1 MAVASEKTINLKEE
15 VVDKKLVKLW
25 LYLSFV
31 WLMIGMVAGGI
42 TSLKFHHPD
51 FLGYIPELSFGRLRV
66 SHLAAVAFG
75 WYSTAAI
82 GLTFYIVPKLTGTK
96 MAGGRAAY
104 YMWYLW
110 VIATFGGYISLLA
123 GYSQGV
129 EVGEW
134 PLAIDIIAQVVLT
147 LTTIVIFIT
156 IAQRKEKH
164 IYVSLW
170 YLTAGF
176 TWATIN
182 YALGNLIN
190 PYYFTGTDNAAI
202 QGFYLHSVVGLWI
215 TPTGTAL
222 LYYFLPVIAKNPVYS
237 HKLSMIGF
245 WGLALFYPFT
255 GAHHYLFS
263 PIDTW
268 VQTIAIMSSMMLILP
283 VWSVVTNQVGTMRGK
298 WHMLSSHIE
307 IKFLVLGTVFYI
319 ITCFQGPTQALRSM
333 QEIIHFTD
341 WVVGHAHLAIYGVFT
356 MWAWAGIY
364 YIWPKVTGRQ
374 IYSQKLASW
383 HFWLSLMGFA
393 IMALTLWGA
402 GLVQGGMLRLEGNV
416 PFIDTVKAI
425 SPFWIVRSVGGWMM
439 IAGAG
444 CFVYNM
450 YMTAKVGRLIEGDL
464 DAPIMEATA

>member
-1 MAVASEKTINLKEE
+1 VAVASEKTINLKEE
-15 VVDKKLVKLW
+15 VVDKKLVQMW
-25 LYLSFV
+25 LYVSFI
-31 WLMIGMVAGGI
+31 WLIIGMVAGGL
-42 TSLKFHHPD
+42 TSIKFNYPD
-51 FLGYIPELSFGRLRV
+51 FLGFIPELSFGRMRV
-66 SHLAAVAFG
+66 SHLAGVAMG
-75 WYSTAAI
+75 WFTTAAI
-82 GLTFYIVPKLTGTK
+82 GIAFYVVPKLTGIK
-96 MAGGRAAY
+96 MVWGKIGY
-104 YMWYLW
+104 YMLYAWT
-110 VIATFGGYISLLA
+110 ACTFVGYFSLLA

-134 PLAIDIIAQVVLT
+134 PLWVDIPVTAIFVV
-147 LTTIVIFIT
+147 TTTQIFLT
-156 IAQRKEKH
+156 IANRKEKH

-176 TWATIN
+176 TWASIN
-182 YALGNLIN
+182 YVVGNLIN
-190 PYYFTGTDNAAI
+190 PYFFTGVDNASI

-215 TPTGTAL
+215 TPMGTSM
-222 LYYFLPVIAKNPVYS
+222 LYYFLPVITKNPVYS

-268 VQTIAIMSSMMLILP
+268 VQTISIMASMMLILP
-283 VWSVVTNQVGTMRGK
+283 VWSVVTNQVGTMKGK

-307 IKFLVLGTVFYI
+307 IKFMILGAVFYV

-333 QEIIHFTD
+333 QQIVHFTD

-356 MWAWAGIY
+356 MWAWAAIY
-364 YIWPKVTGRQ
+364 HIWPKLTGRQ
-374 IYSQKLASW
+374 IYSQKLAGW
-383 HFWLSLMGFA
+383 HFWLSLIGFA

-402 GLVQGGMLRLEGNV
+402 GLVQGGMLNLENNT

-425 SPFWIVRSVGGWMM
+425 SPFWMIRTVGGWMM
-439 IAGAG
+439 IAGAV

-450 YMTAKVGRLIEGDL
+450 YMTAKVGTLIENDL
-464 DAPIMEATA
+464 DSPRTEAIA